1 MKSVQR
7 RSYVPMLHLPL
18 DVVQWNIAPY
28 LSPSDKVAF
37 NCVTG
42 DAVYARIPKKKLDE
56 MEWLINYTFLKK
68 SLWRVICNIERGVS
82 RRVRRKNWSRF
93 YRMFHRYAT
102 VFRYHTDAR
111 RLYLEKLES
120 AYKKRLEAV
129 AVEFTDI
136 RTPEFIQNMRNVY
149 TYVKDKM
156 DTEYA
161 YTGVDRIQQTNG
173 NLPSFQ

>member
-1 MKSVQR
+1 
-7 RSYVPMLHLPL
+7 MLHLPV
-18 DVVQWNIAPY
+18 DVLQWDLAPY
-28 LSPSDKVAF
+28 LTPSDKVAF
-37 NCVTG
+37 NRVAG
-42 DAVYARIPKKKLDE
+42 DAVYSRIPKKKLDE

-68 SLWRVICNIERGVS
+68 SLWRVIRNIERGVS

-93 YRMFHRYAT
+93 YRMFDRYAT
-102 VFRYHTDAR
+102 VFRYSTDAR

-129 AVEFTDI
+129 DFTDI
-136 RTPEFIQNMRNVY
+136 RTPEFIQNMRDVY
-149 TYVKDKM
+149 TYVKGKM

>member
-1 MKSVQR
+1 MKLAWES
-7 RSYVPMLHLPL
+7 RSGSMLHLPV
-18 DVVQWNIAPY
+18 DVLQWNIAPY

-37 NCVTG
+37 NRVTG

-68 SLWRVICNIERGVS
+68 SLWRVIRNIERGVP
-82 RRVRRKNWSRF
+82 RRVRRKNWARF
-93 YRMFHRYAT
+93 YRMFDRYAT

-111 RLYLEKLES
+111 RLYMEKLEGVH
-120 AYKKRLEAV
+120 KKQLRAD
-129 AVEFTDI
+129 EFTDI
-136 RTPEFIQNMRNVY
+136 RTPEFIQNMRDVY
-149 TYVKDKM
+149 TYVKGKM

-161 YTGVDRIQQTNG
+161 YMGVDRNEQTNG

>member
-1 MKSVQR
+1 
-7 RSYVPMLHLPL
+7 MLHIPV
-18 DVVQWNIAPY
+18 DVLQWDIAPY
-28 LSPSDKVAF
+28 LTPSDKVAF
-37 NCVTG
+37 NRG
-42 DAVYARIPKKKLDE
+42 AGERIYARIPKKKLDE
-56 MEWLINYTFLKK
+56 MEWLINYTILKR
-68 SLWRVICNIERGVS
+68 SLWRVIRNIERGVS

-93 YRMFHRYAT
+93 YRMFDRYAT
-102 VFRYHTDAR
+102 VFRYSTDAR

-120 AYKKRLEAV
+120 AYKKRLLP
-129 AVEFTDI
+129 VEFTDI
-136 RTPEFIQNMRNVY
+136 RTPEFIQNMRDVY